1 MLLYVFVFL
10 RTLFREPVAG
20 GQVDTTRF
28 GLTAGDGL
36 GGQVSGRQ
44 TLLPDLAGLIHTEAA
59 DNHDNQEENQAG
71 FILIKHDYIP
81 SGEFLA
87 KRLVRVLINIY

>member
-1 MLLYVFVFL
+1 MGRV
-10 RTLFREPVAG
+10 
-20 GQVDTTRF
+20 
-28 GLTAGDGL
+28 GLSGDGL

-59 DNHDNQEENQAG
+59 DSHDNQEENQGG
-71 FILIKHDYIP
+71 FILIEHVDTL

-87 KRLVRVLINIY
+87 KRLVRVLITIN